1 MCLPLAAM
9 SASTHSFG
17 KRFVVEYLIAGCL
30 ILFQIVP
37 AFGQKFEISLGP
49 NKIAKNQLFT
59 ITLTA
64 RNAAL
69 EDYGNF
75 PNIPGFVKA
84 GTSSSSSMRSVNG
97 QVSNETSIIQNYMP
111 EKEGTFKLAPFSI
124 KIGSQ
129 ILKSP
134 GTTITVGP
142 AAEQKNTD
150 PFAIDPFTYDPFE
163 DFFGRGR
170 KDNREVKADALFS
183 IQTDKKEIW
192 AGEGVNVTFS
202 FLVAEDNQADLDFHE
217 LGNQLAELLRKAK
230 PANCWEENFGI
241 EEIVPRRIQ
250 IRGKNYTEYRI
261 YQGTWFPL
269 TAQNFTIPKLKLD
282 MVAYRAGSNPSFFG
296 APSRQEIKPFF
307 SSPIEIK
314 VKDLPPHPLKGKV
327 SVGQFTLSGSTSKPD
342 CGVNEG
348 LGVDLAISGEG
359 NISYIEEPLLVKNDL
374 MDVYPPN
381 TRQTIRRSVGRV
393 TGEKVFSYLMIPKE
407 QGTFWLSN
415 AFYWVYFNTK
425 TARYDT
431 LRPQNKFLVKPASS
445 AKGEPGAASS
455 DAFFSILDKA
465 DNSPIGLY
473 SKAED
478 QKFWWNLALGG
489 VALATLILSF
499 IRRSPK
505 V

>member
-1 MCLPLAAM
+1 M
-9 SASTHSFG
+9 SALGRIFKEVGLGYQMAFLLVLLPT
-17 KRFVVEYLIAGCL
+17 L
-30 ILFQIVP
+30 P
-37 AFGQKFEISLGP
+37 AFPQKYEISLGP

-64 RNAAL
+64 RNADL
-69 EDYGNF
+69 DEYGNF

-84 GTSSSSSMRSVNG
+84 GTSSSSSMRSING

-111 EKEGTFKLAPFSI
+111 EKEGTFKLSPFVL
-124 KIGSQ
+124 KVGGQ
-129 ILKSP
+129 MLKSP

-142 AAEQKNTD
+142 AAEQKNAD
-150 PFAIDPFTYDPFE
+150 PFAIDPFSYDPFE

-192 AGEGVNVTFS
+192 AGEGLNVTFS
-202 FLVAEDNQADLDFHE
+202 FLVAEENQADLDFHD

-250 IRGKNYTEYRI
+250 IRSKNYTEYRI

-282 MVAYRAGSNPSFFG
+282 MVAYKPGSNPGFFG
-296 APSRQEIKPFF
+296 APARQEIKPFY
-307 SSPIEIK
+307 SNPIEIK
-314 VKDLPPHPLKGKV
+314 IKDLPPHPLKGKV
-327 SVGQFTLSGSTSKPD
+327 SVGQFSMRGSTSKPD

-348 LGVDLAISGEG
+348 VGVDLAISGEG
-359 NISYIEEPLLVKNDL
+359 NISYIEEPLQIKNDL

-381 TRQTIRRSVGRV
+381 TRQTVKRSMGRI

-407 QGTFWLSN
+407 QGTFLLSN

-425 TARYDT
+425 TSRYDT
-431 LRPQNKFLVKPASS
+431 LRPENRILVKPASA

-455 DAFFSILDKA
+455 DAFFSILEKA
-465 DNSPIGLY
+465 DNSPIGEHT
-473 SKAED
+473 SDDD
-478 QKFWWNLALGG
+478 QKFWWNLALAGA
-489 VALATLILSF
+489 ALSTLALSL